1 MRKLDYQKHILIF
14 SSLVFLFLSINSCS
28 ESGNEAS
35 SGSVFRYNES
45 SGIVSLDPAF
55 AKDLPHI
62 WVCNQLYNGLVSLNE
77 NLGIVPSIAK
87 SWSISEDGRIYTF
100 YLRSDVYFHDN
111 QIFNGVKRKVVARDF
126 VFSFNRLLQSDLSA
140 PGAWIFNSVA
150 RINGKADFQAINDT
164 ILQISLNEQNPSFLG
179 ILSMVYASV
188 VPHEAVEKYGND
200 FRRNPIGTGPFSFT
214 YWKEGVKLILRK
226 NANYF
231 EKTDKQ
237 DVPIID
243 GVAISFLV
251 DRQTAFLQFV
261 KGKFDFMSGIDARYK
276 DELLSREGKLRQKYQ
291 DQMYLQRKPFL
302 NTEYLGIFIDS
313 IPGKQNPMR
322 SLQLRKAINYAI
334 DRDKMLKFLRNGIG
348 KPGTGGM
355 IPYGMPGHD
364 SLGKSGYSYQPLLAN
379 RLVKENRLSEFP
391 VILTTTAEYVDIAKF
406 VQSQLHSVGLQASVE
421 VSQPIALRQARAMGK
436 LSMFRS
442 SWVADYPDAENYLA
456 LFTTANFAPEGPNYT
471 HYSNPQFDKLYAES
485 QGITDPVE
493 RHNLFWR
500 MDSLLMESAPVVV
513 LFYDESLRFVNKRIS
528 GLSTNAVNILDLRSV
543 KITE

>member
-1 MRKLDYQKHILIF
+1 MRRLDYQKHFLIIPILIL
-14 SSLVFLFLSINSCS
+14 LVISFLSCSKSIGYNST
-28 ESGNEAS
+28 E
-35 SGSVFRYNES
+35 SVFRYNES

-62 WVCNQLYNGLVSLNE
+62 WACNQLFNGLVSLDE

-87 SWSISEDGRIYTF
+87 NWKISDDGKTYIF
-100 YLRSDVYFHDN
+100 NLRNDVYFHEN
-111 QIFNGVKRKVVARDF
+111 QIFNGDKRKVVAQDF
-126 VFSFNRLLQSDLSA
+126 VFSFDRLLQSDLSS
-140 PGAWIFNSVA
+140 PGTWIFNSVA
-150 RINGKADFQAINDT
+150 QNEGKADFVALNDT
-164 ILQISLNEQNPSFLG
+164 MLQIRLKEQNPSFLG

-188 VPHEAVEKYGND
+188 VPHEAVEKFGND
-200 FRRNPIGTGPFSFT
+200 FRRNPVGTGPFMYT
-214 YWKEGVKLILRK
+214 YWKEGVKLILKK
-226 NANYF
+226 NINYF
-231 EKTDKQ
+231 EKTIHQ

-302 NTEYLGIFIDS
+302 NTEYLGIYIDS
-313 IPGKQNPMR
+313 IAGKQNPMR
-322 SLQLRKAINYAI
+322 NLQLRKAINYAI
-334 DRDKMLKFLRNGIG
+334 DREKMLKFLRNGIG

-364 SLGKSGYSYQPLLAN
+364 SSGKSGYSYQPLLATQI
-379 RLVKENRLSEFP
+379 VKESGLSDIS
-391 VILTTTAEYVDIAKF
+391 VTLTTTAEYVDIAKF
-406 VQSQLHSVGLQASVE
+406 VQSQLSSIGLQAFVE
-421 VSQPIALRQARAMGK
+421 VSQPAALRQARALGK

-442 SWVADYPDAENYLA
+442 SWVADYPDAENYLT
-456 LFTTANFAPEGPNYT
+456 LFTTANFAPNGPNYT
-471 HYSNPQFDKLYAES
+471 HYSNPKFDQLYTEL
-485 QGITDPVE
+485 QVITSPE
-493 RHNLFWR
+493 LRSKMLWR

-528 GLSTNAVNILDLRSV
+528 GLGANAVNNLDLRKVRISD
-543 KITE
+543 